1 MLKAPVDAIP
11 PLAGKGVVPCSPAPG
26 KISPWP
32 GPTDPLPLTSMPAV
46 LIVLLTKFTKLLA
59 PKVLPAV
66 HDATP
71 QLAPLV
77 LSLMLSAYS
86 RPPPKSRGLLVNW
99 YWVTL
104 VYRQSAVWGPSVAVR
119 VDHGGRGIMN
129 NK

>member
-59 PKVLPAV
+59 PKALPAV
-66 HDATP
+66 PDATA

-77 LSLMLSAYS
+77 MRSEEHPSELQSLMRISY
-86 RPPPKSRGLLVNW
+86 
-99 YWVTL
+99 
-104 VYRQSAVWGPSVAVR
+104 AVFCL
-119 VDHGGRGIMN
+119 
-129 NK
+129 NKKKNYHQQNIQPLISLQKT